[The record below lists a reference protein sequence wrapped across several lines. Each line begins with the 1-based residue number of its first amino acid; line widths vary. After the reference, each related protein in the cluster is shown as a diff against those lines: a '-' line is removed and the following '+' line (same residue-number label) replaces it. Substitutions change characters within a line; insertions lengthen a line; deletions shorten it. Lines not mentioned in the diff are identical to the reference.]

1 MLGVMNA
8 RRLVGALAVAL
19 ALAVSMQ
26 AVAYAQRGQ
35 RGRGGRG
42 GGGGFRGG
50 QQSDQPVPARDATW
64 DRMATFDDFDGTF
77 QFCRLQFRNASNGDG
92 NGWSVDWPRAD
103 QNLSIRA
110 SELTRIPVSLDEGGD
125 PRTLLMTATNPEIS
139 HCPFV
144 MMTEPGGAFFDDQ
157 EALALRTYLLKGGFL
172 WADDFWGEYAW
183 SFWEAQIR
191 KVLPSAQYPIFDVP
205 LDHPILHQ
213 MMQVKSIPQI
223 PCICF
228 WDGGDRTSERGADSA
243 VPHMR
248 AINDPNGRIM
258 VLMTHNTDFGDA
270 YEREGDNH
278 AYFERFSI
286 PGYAIGVN
294 VLLYVM
300 TH

>member
-1 MLGVMNA
+1 MIA
-8 RRLVGALAVAL
+8 RRFVAALAVAL
-19 ALAVSMQ
+19 ALAVTAEAAAAAS
-26 AVAYAQRGQ
+26 AQRGQ
-35 RGRGGRG
+35 RGAGGRG
-42 GGGGFRGG
+42 GGGPRGG
-50 QQSDQPVPARDATW
+50 QQQSDTPVASRDATW
-64 DRMATFDDFDGTF
+64 NRIATFDDFDGTF

-92 NGWSVDWPRAD
+92 FGWSVDWPRAD

-110 SELTRIPVSLDEGGD
+110 SELTRMPVTLDEAGD
-125 PRTLLMTATNPEIS
+125 PKSLVINATSPEIS
-139 HCPFV
+139 RCSFV
-144 MMTEPGGAFFDDQ
+144 MMTEPGGAYFDDQ
-157 EALALRTYLLKGGFL
+157 EARGLRNYLLKGGFL
-172 WADDFWGEYAW
+172 WADDFWGEFAW
-183 SFWEAQIR
+183 GFWEAQIR
-191 KVLPSAQYPIFDVP
+191 KVFPSGEYPIFDVP

-213 MMQVKSIPQI
+213 MMQVNSIPQI

-228 WDGGDRTSERGADSA
+228 WNGGDQTSERGADSA

-248 AINDPNGRIM
+248 AINDAKGRIM

>member
-1 MLGVMNA
+1 MTA
-8 RRLVGALAVAL
+8 RRLAVAL
-19 ALAVSMQ
+19 ALAALLAASAQ
-26 AVAYAQRGQ
+26 AAALGQ

-42 GGGGFRGG
+42 GRGGFGGFRGA
-50 QQSDQPVPARDATW
+50 QQSDVPAPSRFSTW
-64 DRMATFDDFDGTF
+64 NRPASFDDFDGTF
-77 QFCRLQFRNASNGDG
+77 QFCRLEFRNASNGDG
-92 NGWSVDWPRAD
+92 FGWSVDWPRAD

-110 SELTRIPVSLDEGGD
+110 SELTRIPVSMDEAGD
-125 PRTLLMTATNPEIS
+125 PKSLLITATSPEIS

-144 MMTEPGGAFFDDQ
+144 MMTEPGGAYFDDQ
-157 EALALRTYLLKGGFL
+157 EAAALRNYLIKGGFL
-172 WADDFWGEYAW
+172 WADDFWGTYAW
-183 SFWEAQIR
+183 TFWEAQIR
-191 KVLPSAQYPIFDVP
+191 KVFPSAQYPIYDVP

-213 MMQVKSIPQI
+213 MMQVTSIPQI

-228 WDGGDRTSERGADSA
+228 WNGGDQTSERGADSA

-248 AINDPNGRIM
+248 AINDANGRIM